1 METSRIEELKISY
14 EELKKD
20 AQKIQKKGL
29 PFMMAS
35 VIIWSLIFGIQ
46 FLNID
51 VIHRNL
57 LTFTS
62 SVFLI
67 PLAYAFSKLVK
78 ADIFIKSKNPVNKL
92 GFLFTIN
99 QMLYLLIVM
108 WAYSCNPNA
117 MLMLYAMVFGAHL
130 LPYGMIYDSKA
141 YFVTS
146 VVETLGALIINLIW
160 GSTSTALF
168 MIIMQII
175 ISTLLFTDIRKADRV
190 ES

>member
-20 AQKIQKKGL
+20 AQRMQKKGL

-35 VIIWSLIFGIQ
+35 VIIWSMIFGIQ
-46 FLNID
+46 FLNIAM
-51 VIHRNL
+51 VKRNL
-57 LTFTS
+57 LTFTC
-62 SVFLI
+62 SVLLM

-78 ADIFIKSKNPVNKL
+78 ADILKKSNNPVNKL
-92 GFLFTIN
+92 GFLFTMN
-99 QMLYLLIVM
+99 QMLYILIVM
-108 WAYSCNPNA
+108 WAYSRNPES

-130 LPYGMIYDSKA
+130 LPFGMIYDSRA
-141 YFVTS
+141 YYVTS
-146 VVETLGALIINLIW
+146 VTETIGAMIINLMW
-160 GSTSTALF
+160 GSRFTTLF

-175 ISTLLFTDIRKADRV
+175 ISISLFTDIRKADKV